1 VRLNRLGVAPSS
13 RKADFSLVQEM
24 STVGFQSRHF
34 SIWEVAGRLLVNGS
48 HDLFTY
54 MRQIQGGIYP
64 WQTRRLFFQYLQ
76 EHSSRHRFSWPKML
90 KRHHT
95 RSKAGIHYGRSRIN
109 MTRPFPS

>member
-1 VRLNRLGVAPSS
+1 
-13 RKADFSLVQEM
+13 DFSLVQEI
-24 STVGFQSRHF
+24 STVDFQSGDF
-34 SIWEVAGRLLVNGS
+34 SIWEVIGRGLDNGS

-76 EHSSRHRFSWPKML
+76 GRSSRHRFSWPKML
-90 KRHHT
+90 KQHHT
-95 RSKAGIHYGRSRIN
+95 RLRAGIHYGRSRIN